1 MSDLADDLN
10 AVPGVPEELEEL
22 RAAAARLARSLARER
37 ARTEALVDAVLT
49 AARDASLVV
58 GRRTLPTVQRD
69 RRKAHEEV
77 AVVHTTDWQAGKV
90 TSTFD
95 LDVLERRIGQ
105 LAEKVLRITEI
116 QRADHPVRR
125 CVLMPGGDMVEGVTI
140 FPGQAWEINA
150 TLYEQLFRAA
160 GVLEALVARLLETFE
175 VIEVFDIFG
184 NHGRLGR
191 RGETP
196 RLDNV
201 DRIMYA
207 IVAERFRGVDRVR
220 WHHAQTWHQHV
231 PIGAYTALLVH
242 GDQIRSFGGNLP
254 AYGILRKVA
263 AWSSGVLEPFTD
275 AWIGHFHTPQI
286 LNAPNGRKVIM
297 SGSPESDN
305 EYAREFVAA
314 TGPPSQTL
322 AFVDPERGRM
332 TAYYDVVLD

>member
-1 MSDLADDLN
+1 MSSLSDDLN
-10 AVPGVPEELEEL
+10 VVPSIPEELEEL
-22 RAAAARLARSLARER
+22 RAAAARLSRQLLREK
-37 ARTEALVDAVLT
+37 ARTESLVEAVLT

-58 GRRTLPTVQRD
+58 GRRTLPEVKRD

-90 TSTFD
+90 TTTFD

-105 LAEKVLRITEI
+105 LADKVLRITEI

-125 CVLMPGGDMVEGVTI
+125 CVVMPGGDMVEGVTI

-150 TLYEQLFRAA
+150 SLYEQLFRAA
-160 GVLEALVARLLETFE
+160 GILEALIARLLESFE
-175 VIEVFDIFG
+175 VVEVHDIFG

-191 RGETP
+191 RGDVP

-207 IVAERFRGVDRVR
+207 ITAERFRGEPRVQ
-220 WHHAQTWHQHV
+220 WHHAETWHQHV
-231 PIGAYTALLVH
+231 EIGAYTALLVH

-254 AYGILRKVA
+254 AYGILRKVN
-263 AWSSGVLEPFTD
+263 AWSSGVLPPFTD
-275 AWIGHFHTPQI
+275 AWIGHFHTAQV
-286 LNAPNGRKVIM
+286 LSGANGRKVFM

-314 TGPPSQTL
+314 SGPPSQTL
-322 AFVDPERGRM
+322 AFVDPEKGRV